1 MKNYAEKFLAKDYPG
16 KTVDELLADS
26 ELKAFAD
33 TIKAHPGIR
42 IFHNYDD
49 FLLNDEER
57 RFLDQKFSGKLLWF
71 SNGGHLG
78 NLYYLPVQQAI
89 TGK

>member
-1 MKNYAEKFLAKDYPG
+1 MPKKQNSENKYR
-16 KTVDELLADS
+16 KTTFRKIFHR
-26 ELKAFAD
+26 KAVAD
-33 TIKAHPGIR
+33 TIKDHPGVR
-42 IFHNYDD
+42 IFHNCDD

-57 RFLDQKFSGKLLWF
+57 YFHDRNFTKKRFWF

-78 NLYYLPVQQAI
+78 NLYYIPVQQAI

>member
-1 MKNYAEKFLAKDYPG
+1 M
-16 KTVDELLADS
+16 
-26 ELKAFAD
+26 
-33 TIKAHPGIR
+33 R
-42 IFHNYDD
+42 IFHNCDD

-57 RFLDQKFSGKLLWF
+57 YFHDRNFTKKRFWF

-78 NLYYLPVQQAI
+78 NLYYIPVQQAI